1 MEDGTLRK
9 LELYLHDLHKKIDGI
24 YDMLMLRHERETEQK
39 GSSAINEKLLDNQDL
54 CLLFQI
60 SPRSLQRY
68 RSLGV
73 LPYKRLGQKTYYTE
87 EDVMQFVENNVKEF
101 KKENVEHPFL
111 WFVKLSARIFLAVA
125 SDPANYH
132 YDCTFSQ
139 NKANRCLSADSLSV
153 LVYFRSNTEFC
164 SLPSK
169 LSIFSAFHS

>member
-1 MEDGTLRK
+1 MTYTKDRR
-9 LELYLHDLHKKIDGI
+9 H
-24 YDMLMLRHERETEQK
+24 LRHADVETRTRDGAK

-101 KKENVEHPFL
+101 KKENVEHYL
-111 WFVKLSARIFLAVA
+111 TRIHQKF
-125 SDPANYH
+125 
-132 YDCTFSQ
+132 
-139 NKANRCLSADSLSV
+139 K
-153 LVYFRSNTEFC
+153 
-164 SLPSK
+164 
-169 LSIFSAFHS
+169 

>member
-1 MEDGTLRK
+1 MSMEDGTLRK

-73 LPYKRLGQKTYYTE
+73 LPYKRK
-87 EDVMQFVENNVKEF
+87 EDWTSVRFSLHYFCLQFPCENLILLIKLLIIR
-101 KKENVEHPFL
+101 KYHHPI
-111 WFVKLSARIFLAVA
+111 V
-125 SDPANYH
+125 
-132 YDCTFSQ
+132 
-139 NKANRCLSADSLSV
+139 
-153 LVYFRSNTEFC
+153 
-164 SLPSK
+164 
-169 LSIFSAFHS
+169 

>member
-1 MEDGTLRK
+1 MSMEDGTLRK

-73 LPYKRLGQKTYYTE
+73 LPYWKSHATLT
-87 EDVMQFVENNVKEF
+87 
-101 KKENVEHPFL
+101 P
-111 WFVKLSARIFLAVA
+111 LAKQ
-125 SDPANYH
+125 D
-132 YDCTFSQ
+132 
-139 NKANRCLSADSLSV
+139 
-153 LVYFRSNTEFC
+153 
-164 SLPSK
+164 LPP
-169 LSIFSAFHS
+169 LATI

>member
-1 MEDGTLRK
+1 MESAAFKKLTEQLTEIVQYVRLAKMAFQENLTGKGWNMSMEDGTLRK

-101 KKENVEHPFL
+101 KKENVEHDL
-111 WFVKLSARIFLAVA
+111 TRIHQKF
-125 SDPANYH
+125 
-132 YDCTFSQ
+132 
-139 NKANRCLSADSLSV
+139 K
-153 LVYFRSNTEFC
+153 
-164 SLPSK
+164 
-169 LSIFSAFHS
+169 

>member
-1 MEDGTLRK
+1 MSMEDGTLRK

-39 GSSAINEKLLDNQDL
+39 GGSAINEKLLDNQDL

-60 SPRSLQRY
+60 SPRSLQCY

-101 KKENVEHPFL
+101 KKENVEHYL
-111 WFVKLSARIFLAVA
+111 TRIHQKF
-125 SDPANYH
+125 
-132 YDCTFSQ
+132 
-139 NKANRCLSADSLSV
+139 K
-153 LVYFRSNTEFC
+153 
-164 SLPSK
+164 
-169 LSIFSAFHS
+169 